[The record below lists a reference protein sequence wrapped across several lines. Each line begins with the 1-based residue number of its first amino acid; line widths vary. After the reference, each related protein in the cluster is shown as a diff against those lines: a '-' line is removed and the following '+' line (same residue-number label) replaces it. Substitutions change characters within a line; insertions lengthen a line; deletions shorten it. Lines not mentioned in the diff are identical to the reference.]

1 MKDDDMTNF
10 RGQFVY
16 DRNDIDLENVRR
28 LKNSLI
34 ETRGFTAW
42 QESGEFAYLNAER
55 IGPRVT
61 QQLPSGGEGLDG
73 KVGKFGQFTAA
84 ILARAYRADE
94 KVWGWDDTVESKF
107 LTALSNLDGDA
118 LIPDFQTSEGSL
130 FRLANVMLGWI
141 VPGAVFI
148 ASENDDTD
156 TAVVAFT
163 RDAKGTKTKT
173 RATHVGFGLSYALP
187 IIAGALA
194 LSGGGVLLVENP
206 EAHLHPFSQS
216 RMGAFLALMSAT
228 NRQIFVETHSD
239 HVVNGIRLAVRHKL
253 VSPES
258 VRIYFFRNS
267 LAAEQSEISEIT
279 VDDSGGVASWPP
291 GFFDQIEQDLA
302 KL

>member
-1 MKDDDMTNF
+1 MGT
-10 RGQFVY
+10 
-16 DRNDIDLENVRR
+16 
-28 LKNSLI
+28 
-34 ETRGFTAW
+34 
-42 QESGEFAYLNAER
+42 
-55 IGPRVT
+55 
-61 QQLPSGGEGLDG
+61 
-73 KVGKFGQFTAA
+73 
-84 ILARAYRADE
+84 
-94 KVWGWDDTVESKF
+94 DDTVESKF

-148 ASENDDTD
+148 ASEMT
-156 TAVVAFT
+156 TLILRRWRLQEMRRV
-163 RDAKGTKTKT
+163 RRQRQGLLY
-173 RATHVGFGLSYALP
+173 VGFGLSYALP
-187 IIAGALA
+187 IIVGALA
-194 LSGGGVLLVENP
+194 LSGGGVLLAENP

-216 RMGAFLALMSAT
+216 RMGAFLALMAAT

-279 VDDSGGVASWPP
+279 VDDGGGVASWPP
-291 GFFDQIEQDLA
+291 GFFDQIEQDLS